1 MAYGTERAKEIG
13 NVASI
18 QNPGAIAGSASEGL
32 QQYGSD
38 IPRGMTGICSLNR
51 RVRYRTHGGVGGGDR
66 EVFSY
71 PDWAP
76 TKSLPSSSII
86 PLGCSQLQFLGS
98 IDTSYPRG

>member
-51 RVRYRTHGGVGGGDR
+51 RVRSRTHGSVGGGDR
-66 EVFSY
+66 EFLLSRLGPYKVASLVFY
-71 PDWAP
+71 HPAGLLA
-76 TKSLPSSSII
+76 TTVLRV
-86 PLGCSQLQFLGS
+86 
-98 IDTSYPRG
+98 Y